1 VALINPD
8 LYLFQTATPGDDADI
23 AEKKRILAQLD
34 LPRPV
39 VLINAWSMQASTTDV
54 QKVGLFSTAV
64 KRVVAQFNAGLQRVV
79 QLGWSSLTYQMARK
93 TDYFDPDFHRYVTG
107 RYVAD
112 LPVDSGAQTNRFSDR
127 VAADVLQMRSSNK
140 LPEDYRETHGICEAS
155 QYCLGYTNI
164 FLPVQPRLIDLLLG
178 IIAAKDPWVAAGTA
192 IEAVEAGKVNY
203 AASGPPAVPATGECE
218 SLDRKAF
225 ELNPDDPR
233 VSLACFKQVAYFL
246 LAPPANAPPPANPPP
261 PNETTGEPTGAGM
274 VRAAVAD
281 FLFNFK
287 MAQQYP
293 HEFSPYLLTFSAQKL
308 NTALGPFVD
317 AFNRDII
324 AYQRF
329 LREKIDACAG
339 HRHAKNECPIS
350 WAGDW
355 KGFEKSTFVN
365 NGIVSVRT
373 LSATPTSV
381 DVTTQNFLS
390 DTQAPTLSGFLGT
403 ILGSASGGSKPSGS
417 ASAATTVADLLQKA
431 SPLPLQLLLNALNS
445 AQYSEVQIGKSLS
458 LKVTP
463 HGLSGASSAEIDVAM
478 NADDAADPTFYTP
491 AKGSGTSADISRVSK
506 HDVTT
511 RVRLDSMGL
520 FDISSFAAELQ
531 RSRSRFPI
539 LPVPGLEVPYIGSL
553 VGIPLP
559 SAKEYHSSTAVMSAI
574 VVPTASDLAFGLTFE
589 RDYVVDANHAKTCRW
604 PGPAASADEQ
614 KPLCALRIAKSLA
627 DLDDAPIRFFNT
639 LEIACLATGAAY
651 PSINV
656 TDAKA
661 AQPARCGDLRLD
673 TIPRNVNPAD

>member
-64 KRVVAQFNAGLQRVV
+64 KRVVAQFNAGLQQVV
-79 QLGWSSLTYQMARK
+79 ELGWSSLSYQMALQP
-93 TDYFDPDFHRYVTG
+93 DYFDLDFYRYVTG

-112 LPVDSGAQTNRFSDR
+112 LPVDSGAQTNRLSDR

-140 LPEDYRETHGICEAS
+140 LPKDYRRAHGVCEAN

-164 FLPVQPRLIDLLLG
+164 FLPVQPRLIDLLLA
-178 IIAAKDPWVAAGTA
+178 IIAAKEPWVAAGTA

-203 AASGPPAVPATGECE
+203 VASGPPAVPGTGECE
-218 SLDRKAF
+218 SLDHKAF
-225 ELNPDDPR
+225 ELNPDNPR
-233 VSLACFKQVAYFL
+233 VSLACFKQVAHFL
-246 LAPPANAPPPANPPP
+246 LAPPANPPP
-261 PNETTGEPTGAGM
+261 PNEAGGEPTGGGM

-324 AYQRF
+324 AYQGF

-381 DVTTQNFLS
+381 SVTTQNFLS
-390 DTQAPTLSGFLGT
+390 DTQAPTLSGFLAT
-403 ILGSASGGSKPSGS
+403 TLGSASGGSKPSGS
-417 ASAATTVADLLQKA
+417 ASAATAVADLLQKA
-431 SPLPLQLLLNALNS
+431 SPLPAQLLLNALNS

-458 LKVTP
+458 LKATP
-463 HGLSGASSAEIDVAM
+463 HGLSGASSAEIDVSM
-478 NADDAADPTFYTP
+478 NADEAADPTFYTP
-491 AKGSGTSADISRVSK
+491 AKGSGTTADVARVSK

-553 VGIPLP
+553 VGIPLRG
-559 SAKEYHSSTAVMSAI
+559 AKEYHSSTAVMSAI

-604 PGPAASADEQ
+604 PGPMASRDEQ
-614 KPLCALRIAKSLA
+614 KPLCALRMAKYLA
-627 DLDDAPIRFFNT
+627 DLDDAPIRLFNT
-639 LEIACLATGAAY
+639 LKVACLAAGAAY
-651 PSINV
+651 PSISG
-656 TDAKA
+656 TGPKA
-661 AQPARCGDLRLD
+661 PQPARCRDLGLD